1 MLDAYSFSDVTAV
14 AIKKHIQKL
23 REKSEKGDVDPAG
36 AGATSADGTTPKS
49 SPKKGVKTPTKAA
62 GLKVPTS
69 GKKSSVKKGTKR
81 NADDDAKESGDP
93 QEGAV
98 GEEEDVKVE
107 TMAKGKRIKLKNGQF
122 QVDED
127 DEE

>member
-1 MLDAYSFSDVTAV
+1 MLDAYSFLDVTAV

-23 REKSEKGDVDPAG
+23 RERSEKGDVDPG
-36 AGATSADGTTPKS
+36 GATSADGTTPKS

-69 GKKSSVKKGTKR
+69 GTKGSVKKGTKR
-81 NADDDAKESGDP
+81 NADDDAKEPGDS

-98 GEEEDVKVE
+98 GGNEGLKVE
-107 TMAKGKRIKLKNGQF
+107 AMAKGKRIKLKNGQF
-122 QVDED
+122 QVDDD

>member
-23 REKSEKGDVDPAG
+23 REKSEKGDVDT
-36 AGATSADGTTPKS
+36 AGATSAGGTTPKS

-69 GKKSSVKKGTKR
+69 GTKSSVKKGTKR
-81 NADDDAKESGDP
+81 NADDDAKESGDS

-98 GEEEDVKVE
+98 GEEEGIKVE